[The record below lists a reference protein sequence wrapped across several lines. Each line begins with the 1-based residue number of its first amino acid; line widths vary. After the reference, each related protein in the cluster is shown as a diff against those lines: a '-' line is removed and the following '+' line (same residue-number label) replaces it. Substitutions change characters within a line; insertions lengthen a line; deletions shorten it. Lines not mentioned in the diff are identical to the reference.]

1 MTGNDSTTIAERR
14 KSMQKKGQMSKLA
27 ERIRFIGIC
36 SALFF
41 TFGMISFSYAA
52 DQALIDAVKK
62 EGSIEVYDSFDRSY
76 LDPQGALFI
85 KLYKLGDN
93 FKVNFTRKAAGAI
106 IQMVEAER
114 MSGKS
119 RWDIVSHSEE
129 STFLRWIEEGLL
141 MRFQPANVGNI
152 RKEFHDKH
160 GIRLAPYIG
169 MSSLAVNKC
178 RVPEKDWPKTYKD
191 LLDPKWKGRIGLA
204 DPNKSGPV
212 VMFTKFMTDLYGW
225 DYFKGL
231 GKNQLVIAGGNPALE
246 QLLLS
251 VEVDMALCPIEYSL
265 LVRIK
270 KGETNIKI
278 IYPEEGAGYFVQW
291 RAINKDAPHPNAAKL
306 WMEFSASDELQHL
319 IAESAARYIT
329 SNRVKQVFER
339 PEIKFRQIDWEWL
352 KVHKDDMC
360 KKFTEEVNKGRKE
373 GKN

>member
-1 MTGNDSTTIAERR
+1 MQKRRQGSKIAERN
-14 KSMQKKGQMSKLA
+14 
-27 ERIRFIGIC
+27 RFIGIC
-36 SALFF
+36 SMLFF
-41 TFGMISFSYAA
+41 TFGLIGFSYAA

-62 EGSIEVYDSFDRSY
+62 EGSIEVYDSIDRSF

-93 FKVNFTRKAAGAI
+93 FKVNFTRKATGSL
-106 IQMVEAER
+106 IQMVEAEK

-119 RWDIVSHSEE
+119 RWDIIAHSDE

-141 MRFQPANVGNI
+141 MKFQPSNIGNI
-152 RKEFHDKH
+152 RKEFRDKH
-160 GIRLAPYIG
+160 GIRVAPYLG
-169 MSSLAVNKC
+169 MSSIAVNKSK
-178 RVPEKDWPKTYKD
+178 VPEKDWPKTYKE

-204 DPNKSGPV
+204 DPIKSGPV
-212 VMFTKFMTDLYGW
+212 VMFTKFMTDIYGW
-225 DYFKGL
+225 EYFKGL
-231 GKNQLVIAGGNPALE
+231 GKNQIVIAGGNPALE

-251 VEVDMALCPIEYSL
+251 GEVDVALNPNEYSL

-270 KGETNIKI
+270 KGETNIKV
-278 IYPEEGAGYFVQW
+278 IYPEEGAGFFVMW

-306 WMEFSASDELQHL
+306 WMEFSATDGLQKL
-319 IAESAARYIT
+319 LAESAARYIT
-329 SNRVKQVFER
+329 SNRVKQAFER

-373 GKN
+373 GK